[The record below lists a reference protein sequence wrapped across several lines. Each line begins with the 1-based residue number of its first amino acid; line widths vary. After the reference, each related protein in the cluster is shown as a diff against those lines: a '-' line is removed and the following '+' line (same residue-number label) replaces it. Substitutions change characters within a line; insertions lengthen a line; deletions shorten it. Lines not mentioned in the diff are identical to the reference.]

1 MADSNAILDRIMART
16 IEVGDCLEWQG
27 YFCQGKHPQINLG
40 AGRVAAVRR
49 VLWEMDHGP
58 VPPGLQVGVTCGNWR
73 CVCRGHIAAR
83 TRSKASRGRTRSLQ
97 ERINIAAGR
106 RAGSRLTMDDVRT
119 MRTSEEPVRQ
129 LAARYGVSWGYV
141 WRIRRGE
148 AWADTASPW
157 SGLGRAAAA

>member
-1 MADSNAILDRIMART
+1 MADSNAILNRILART

-27 YFCQGKHPQINLG
+27 CFCQGKHPQINLG

-49 VLWEMDHGP
+49 VLWEVEHGP
-58 VPPGLQVGVTCGNWR
+58 VPAGLQVGMTCKNWR
-73 CVCRGHIAAR
+73 CVCPEHLAAR

-106 RAGSRLTMDDVRT
+106 RTASHLTMDDVRT
-119 MRTSEEPVRQ
+119 MRTSDEPVRQ
-129 LAARYGVSWGYV
+129 LAARYGVTLGYV

-157 SGLGRAAAA
+157 RGLGGA